1 MGEEKTKKNDF
12 IEIGFTGKVKNG
24 EVFDTNI
31 PEEAKKIGLEI
42 NKAPFILCVGQEM
55 VIKGLDKELEN
66 KELEKEYLV
75 DLLPKDAFQ
84 ERKSSLV
91 KLIPLNV
98 FTQQKISPRP
108 GMTFALDNMLV
119 KVVSVS
125 GGRVLCDFN
134 NPLAGKVVTYKFKIK
149 RKVDDLKEKSEAV
162 AKYFLGKE
170 VKLEIEENKIN
181 IECEEFFKPLI
192 DMINS
197 KFRDILKAEFVIK
210 KGEEKKDEK
219 EEKEDEK
226 EMINNV

>member
-1 MGEEKTKKNDF
+1 MISKNDF
-12 IEIGFTGKVKNG
+12 IELEFTGSVKGG
-24 EVFDTNI
+24 EIFDTNI
-31 PEEAKKIGLEI
+31 KEDAKKSGLEI
-42 NKAPFILCVGQEM
+42 DAKPFIICVGQEM
-55 VIKGLDKELEN
+55 VIPGLDKALE
-66 KELEKEYLV
+66 EKEIGKDYNAEV
-75 DLLPKDAFQ
+75 EPKDAFK
-84 ERKSSLV
+84 ERRKELV
-91 KLIPLNV
+91 RLIPMNA
-98 FTQQKISPRP
+98 FTEKEIHPRA
-108 GMTFALDNMLV
+108 GMMLALDNTLV
-119 KVVSVS
+119 KVISVS

-170 VKLEIEENKIN
+170 VKLEIEEKKIN